1 MQEKPMTIHRNHLAA
16 AIASLVLC
24 AALPALAADQP
35 MPQDQSSTTTTTTV
49 TKHNYVYYPEHDIY
63 FSPEKKTYYYQV
75 NGNWTAGTTLP
86 AEDMPY
92 VRSKGVTIELDTD
105 RPYERHDYVIA
116 HYKNK
121 LKNEVHEHGDSD
133 RD

>member
-1 MQEKPMTIHRNHLAA
+1 MTFHRNHLAA

-24 AALPALAADQP
+24 AALPALADETMPRDQAT
-35 MPQDQSSTTTTTTV
+35 TTTTTTV
-49 TKHNYVYYPEHDIY
+49 TKHHYVYYPEHDIY
-63 FSPEKKTYYYQV
+63 FAPDTKTYYYQV

-86 AEDMPY
+86 AEDLPY
-92 VRSKGVTIELDTD
+92 IRSRGVTIELDTD

-121 LKNEVHEHGDSD
+121 LERKLDHDGDHD
-133 RD
+133 GDHDHD